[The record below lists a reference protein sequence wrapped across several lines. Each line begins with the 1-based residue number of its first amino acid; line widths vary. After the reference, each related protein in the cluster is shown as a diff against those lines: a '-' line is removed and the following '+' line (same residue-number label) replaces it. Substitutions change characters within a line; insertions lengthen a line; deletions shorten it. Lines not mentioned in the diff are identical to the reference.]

1 MTDRRFDPSSPC
13 RSGLR
18 LCSLLLLAAQA
29 AHAATLPEAS
39 LLAGISGDFRQP
51 ALRCEWIAGEF
62 GAIERSLSLYRE
74 ELASVFVAVDSRTIG
89 DSAGGAVLAV
99 EFDSWRN
106 GPDSMALTIDGSRLP
121 ALTSLTPGRRIE
133 AWFTDRRGH
142 PHPLFCGELA
152 VLRTDA
158 ATKRTDLLAVSPRSG
173 PERRGDTTYANTT
186 GADVLERLAD
196 AAGLALEIQDRRRRT
211 VFPTLERR
219 QLAVWPFMREVA
231 RLSGYEIVLQPGGK
245 LLVMETAFAPPPM
258 PSRQWNDV
266 TLSQIANQ
274 VAQTLGRVADVRL
287 TAVYPPITITQ
298 SRPDE
303 DFLAATAIG
312 YRVSAWYEPGKL
324 MLADDGV
331 WTVPP
336 LTAAPVAAGVA
347 AAPDELQ
354 SRITVLGSA
363 DGARSFRRLAADK
376 NLRQGDPES
385 IPVVQTTLLLGRA
398 IRAAEPPRF
407 ELADYAAIAAALDR
421 AIVRLEQSAGQTAE
435 RRFLIGYARSYRPT
449 LIHVYRR
456 MPGGLQALDA
466 IGR

>member
-1 MTDRRFDPSSPC
+1 MTDRRFNPSSAC
-13 RSGLR
+13 RDGLR
-18 LCSLLLLAAQA
+18 LCGLLLLAAQA
-29 AHAATLPEAS
+29 AQAAPLPEAS
-39 LLAGISGDFRQP
+39 LLAGVSGDLRQP

-62 GAIERSLSLYRE
+62 DTIERSLSLYRV
-74 ELASVFVAVDSRTIG
+74 ELASFFVAVDGRTIG
-89 DSAGGAVLAV
+89 DTAGGAVLAV
-99 EFDSWRN
+99 EFDSWRT
-106 GPDSMALTIDGSRLP
+106 GPDSMAVTIEESRLP
-121 ALTSLTPGRRIE
+121 ALTSLTTGQRIE

-142 PHPLFCGELA
+142 PHPIFFGELA
-152 VLRTDA
+152 VLRADA
-158 ATKRTDLLAVSPRSG
+158 ATKRIELLAVSPRTG
-173 PERRGDTTYANTT
+173 QERRRDTTYADTT
-186 GADVLERLAD
+186 GADVLKQLAD

-219 QLAVWPFMREVA
+219 QLADWPFMREVA
-231 RLSGYEIVLQPGGK
+231 RLSGYGIVLQPGGK
-245 LLVMETAFAPPPM
+245 LLVTETTFAPPPM

-312 YRVSAWYEPGKL
+312 YRVSAWYEPAKL
-324 MLADDGV
+324 MLAEDGV
-331 WTVPP
+331 WVAPPVTVLPV
-336 LTAAPVAAGVA
+336 TAGIA

-354 SRITVLGSA
+354 SRITVIGSA
-363 DGARSFRRLAADK
+363 DGARSFRRLRSDPA
-376 NLRQGDPES
+376 LRQSDPER
-385 IPVVQTTLLLGRA
+385 IPVMQTTLQVGRA
-398 IRAAEPPRF
+398 MRVVETPRF
-407 ELADYAAIAAALDR
+407 DLADYAATATALER
-421 AIVRLEQSAGQTAE
+421 AITRLVQSPGITAE
-435 RRFLIGYARSYRPT
+435 QRFLIGYARSYRPT